1 MNWKELFFGW
11 LIKGQYEVTGLDEL
25 MFILEFIVVSIIS
38 VSIYCLISEIK
49 EKRKNESNR
58 FIK

>member
-38 VSIYCLISEIK
+38 FSIYFLISEIK
-49 EKRKNESNR
+49 ERRKNGRKKE
-58 FIK
+58 IK